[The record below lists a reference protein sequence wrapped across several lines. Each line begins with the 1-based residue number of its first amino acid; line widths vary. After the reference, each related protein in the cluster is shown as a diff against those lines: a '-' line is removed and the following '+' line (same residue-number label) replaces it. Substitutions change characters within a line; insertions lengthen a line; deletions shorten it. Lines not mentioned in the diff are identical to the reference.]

1 MRSASSRKEQANM
14 TRIEKYEWL
23 KAWFIDHREAM
34 ESQPSM
40 VALIRA
46 NSTARNYIHDLYFAL
61 LNKTLAGCSQCEADA
76 LLFLMMKKTEETM
89 KKIVECRFK
98 LKQGVLLQGAK
109 GLPMVTCANLT
120 DELAIA
126 YLKDNPK
133 RADKFAFI
141 PDGWDAEETTEQPI
155 EEVTEKAEETTEQSA
170 ESVET
175 SENIVENNEMTAE
188 SVEIAQIAP
197 ENNAE
202 VEVNADAEKGAENEN
217 NAENSAPTEEKPKRT
232 RKPRTTKK

>member
-1 MRSASSRKEQANM
+1 M

-23 KAWFIDHREAM
+23 KAWFTDHREAM

-141 PDGWDAEETTEQPI
+141 PDDWDAEETEQ
-155 EEVTEKAEETTEQSA
+155 
-170 ESVET
+170 
-175 SENIVENNEMTAE
+175 TAE
-188 SVEIAQIAP
+188 SAETAQIAP
-197 ENNAE
+197 ENGAE

-217 NAENSAPTEEKPKRT
+217 NAENSAPIEEKPKRT

>member
-1 MRSASSRKEQANM
+1 M

-23 KAWFIDHREAM
+23 KAWFNDHREAM
-34 ESQPSM
+34 KNQPSM
-40 VALIRA
+40 VSLIRA
-46 NSTARNYIHDLYFAL
+46 NATARKYIHELYFAL
-61 LNKTLAGCSQCEADA
+61 LNKTLGGCSQCEADA

-89 KKIVECRFK
+89 KKITECRFK

-133 RADKFAFI
+133 RASMFLYI
-141 PDGWDAEETTEQPI
+141 PDGWDTEETEQTEQ
-155 EEVTEKAEETTEQSA
+155 TEETEETE
-170 ESVET
+170 ET
-175 SENIVENNEMTAE
+175 
-188 SVEIAQIAP
+188 AQISP
-197 ENNAE
+197 EKISNE
-202 VEVNADAEKGAENEN
+202 QDTTEAEKGSQNEN
-217 NAENSAPTEEKPKRT
+217 NVENSATTEEKPKRT